1 MTKNGRFG
9 MLRKVR
15 NIEASMH
22 RWEAALRLAGVGF
35 FVGSSIVL
43 GVLGG
48 RWLDNRLN
56 TEPVLLIVGLLGGV
70 IVAFFGVHRMLLPLM
85 GKKRNKENG

>member
-1 MTKNGRFG
+1 
-9 MLRKVR
+9 
-15 NIEASMH
+15 MH
-22 RWEAALRLAGVGF
+22 RWEAALRLTGVGF

-56 TEPVLLIVGLLGGV
+56 TEPVLLIVGLLTGV

-85 GKKRNKENG
+85 GKRRNKENG